1 VIDVFG
7 VRLLA
12 VPLAVVAFAVSVRR
26 ASALCWIAALAA
38 TAIFLLA
45 LVNVARVPAIP
56 GFGYALVNAAETYLI
71 VLGSL
76 LLLALGWRG
85 IRLLWAKVRDD
96 VR

>member
-1 VIDVFG
+1 MIDVFG

-12 VPLAVVAFAVSVRR
+12 VPLAV
-26 ASALCWIAALAA
+26 AALAA
-38 TAIFLLA
+38 TAVFLLA

-71 VLGSL
+71 VLGGL

-85 IRLLWAKVRDD
+85 VRLLWARVRA
-96 VR
+96 